1 MGEVLM
7 QPMGGGIGSD
17 DVTAAK
23 AHVLAGHNTV
33 TTDSDDEV
41 VEGTMPDRGQWQYGK
56 SLVHANGYYAM
67 NQLPEGYYH
76 ADGATWAPE
85 IRMEDAVAKQS
96 QMWSDAYSAGVSD
109 ADSRVNRNSAS
120 YNSGYWNGKQA
131 VLGGCRIERISMS
144 QYGSHSGTKTFGSNG
159 YIYVAGVLMHGK
171 QVYSGVTATC
181 KVTLN
186 GGVIAQCSATTEDN
200 FGDNSPGYSSFSTNF
215 VRYYANN
222 NITASVT
229 GDNGRMA
236 CDVFIVF
243 IPD

>member
-1 MGEVLM
+1 MGQILFAPSGAGVT
-7 QPMGGGIGSD
+7 SD
-17 DVTAAK
+17 DVTATK
-23 AHVLAGHNTV
+23 AQVLSGYTALTS
-33 TTDSDDEV
+33 DSDDEAAS
-41 VEGTMPDRGQWQYGK
+41 GSMTNNGAWTSSSSGSGK
-56 SLVHANGYYAM
+56 ITVPAGYHNGS
-67 NQLPEGYYH
+67 GYV
-76 ADGATWAPE
+76 DCSGAYN
-85 IRMEDAVAKQS
+85 K
-96 QMWSDAYSAGVSD
+96 GVTD
-109 ADSRVNRNSAS
+109 ADSRVNTNSAS
-120 YNSGYWNGKQA
+120 YNSGKQA

-171 QVYSGVTATC
+171 QVYSGITAIC
-181 KVTLN
+181 NVTLN
-186 GGVIAQCSATTEDN
+186 GGVIAQCSATTENN
-200 FGDNSPGYSSFSTNF
+200 FGDNPPGYSSFSTNF

>member
-1 MGEVLM
+1 MARILCNVA
-7 QPMGGGIGSD
+7 GGGKPLKGNAETGDVLVGKTFSNKQSNALTGSMP
-17 DVTAAK
+17 
-23 AHVLAGHNTV
+23 NN
-33 TTDSDDEV
+33 
-41 VEGTMPDRGQWQYGK
+41 GTNKNAVSVGGGSGSLWAYMPY
-56 SLVHANGYYAM
+56 GYYDNYNNSGNAWI
-67 NQLPEGYYH
+67 NITNDQAKTLANNAGVGYN
-76 ADGATWAPE
+76 
-85 IRMEDAVAKQS
+85 R
-96 QMWSDAYSAGVSD
+96 GVSD

-120 YNSGYWNGKQA
+120 YYNGYNKGKQA
-131 VLGGCRIERISMS
+131 ILGGCRIERISMS

-171 QVYSGVTATC
+171 QVYSGKTATC
-181 KVTLN
+181 TVTLN
-186 GGVIAQCSATTEDN
+186 GGVIAQCSATTENN
-200 FGDNSPGYSSFSTNF
+200 FGDDSPGYSSFSTNF